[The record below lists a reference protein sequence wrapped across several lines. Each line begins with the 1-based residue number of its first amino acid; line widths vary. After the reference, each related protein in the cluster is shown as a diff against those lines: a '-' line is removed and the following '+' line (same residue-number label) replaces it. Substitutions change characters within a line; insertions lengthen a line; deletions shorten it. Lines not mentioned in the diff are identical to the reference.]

1 MLRAFVQRQQKIPM
15 FTIKAKKRSSCEFSG
30 ELLWF
35 YNLEKVASL
44 FIINVCV
51 LCSGLSTED
60 LVTEE
65 EEETAA
71 GWRNP
76 EMTETGPNQ
85 PLATNALNSES
96 VLLSR
101 CGRRSLL
108 SDLL

>member
-1 MLRAFVQRQQKIPM
+1 M
-15 FTIKAKKRSSCEFSG
+15 FTIKAKKRPSCEPLKWFIITQKMLSG
-30 ELLWF
+30 ELWF
-35 YNLEKVASL
+35 YNLEKAASL

-51 LCSGLSTED
+51 LCSGLSMED
-60 LVTEE
+60 LVMEEE

-101 CGRRSLL
+101 CGRCSLL
-108 SDLL
+108 SNLL